1 MLVEG
6 GKLTDNPGAARY
18 LDLLEGCLTRVL
30 FPESWEP
37 VVYDR
42 GSWQAILTAPL
53 RTILGL
59 KGYHLCTRYR
69 WNSAARATGQDW
81 PPEAETMIGR
91 ARLTHLRQCAE
102 TILRQQIQGDFCET
116 GVWRGGASI
125 FLRGVLAAYGDT
137 TRRVWVCDSFEGL
150 PKGTHAID
158 RKFTFYRKPQ
168 LAVSLETVQ
177 ANFAR
182 YELLDDQ
189 VRFVKGW
196 FKDTLHQAPIDRLAI
211 LRLDGDLYESTM
223 DALSALY
230 AKVAS
235 GGFVIVDDYAID
247 ACAAAVHDFRRARSI
262 TDEILPIDQ
271 WSAFW
276 RVG

>member
-1 MLVEG
+1 MLVEV
-6 GKLTDNPGAARY
+6 GARTESVAASRY
-18 LDLLEGCLTRVL
+18 LDLLEGCLTRAL

-53 RTILGL
+53 RAALRV
-59 KGYHLCTRYR
+59 KGYYLCSRYR
-69 WNSAARATGQDW
+69 WNTNARATGQDW

-91 ARLTHLRQCAE
+91 ARLAHLRSCAE
-102 TILRQQIQGDFCET
+102 VAVREGIPGDFCET

-125 FLRGVLAAYGDT
+125 FMRGVLAAYGDRS
-137 TRRVWVCDSFEGL
+137 RRVWVCDSFEGL
-150 PKGTHAID
+150 PKGTHAMD

-182 YELLDDQ
+182 YGLLDDQ
-189 VRFVKGW
+189 VQFLKGW
-196 FKDTLHQAPIDRLAI
+196 FKDTLHKAPIEQLAI

-223 DALSALY
+223 DALTALY
-230 AKVAS
+230 HKVS
-235 GGFVIVDDYAID
+235 PGGFVIVDDYAID
-247 ACAAAVHDFRRARSI
+247 ACAAAVHDFRRARNI
-262 TDEILPIDQ
+262 TAEILPIDQ

-276 RVG
+276 RVR